1 MTKLQLKNISKSFGD
16 TKILDD
22 INITVSEGEFIVL
35 VGPSGSGKSTI
46 LRIIAG
52 LETPSIGEIEINS
65 KGINNL
71 PPKDRDIAMVFQ
83 NYALYPHM
91 NVYEN
96 LAFPLKMKNTSKDLI
111 DKAVNETSE
120 LLGIKNYLMKK
131 PKELSGGER
140 QRVALGRAIIR
151 KPQLFL
157 MDEPLSNLDAKLRTQ
172 MRAELLKL
180 HKTLS
185 STVIYVTHDQIEALT
200 MGNKI
205 AVLNK
210 GRIQQIGTPNDIYN
224 NPVNTFVAGFI
235 GNPAM
240 NFFDFKLID
249 DSKVAFLGRVLKLKV
264 KDNLVKSFQE
274 KNLLNKNIILGIRPE
289 NISLLS
295 IETRNEQKSGEII
308 FQATIDLL
316 EMLGN
321 EYLIYANAISPD
333 SKNNKAPFSI
343 KVFENHSYERNI
355 QINVSINLDKAHYF
369 HGDSGAR
376 INL

>member
-1 MTKLQLKNISKSFGD
+1 MTKLQIKNLSKNFDD
-16 TKILDD
+16 TKILED
-22 INITVSEGEFIVL
+22 INLNIEEGEFVVL

-52 LETPSIGEIEINS
+52 LETPTSGEIVLNN
-65 KGINNL
+65 KLINNFK
-71 PPKDRDIAMVFQ
+71 PKDRDIAMVFQ

-91 NVYEN
+91 SIFDN
-96 LAFPLKMKNTSKDLI
+96 LAFPLKMRNI
-111 DKAVNETSE
+111 DKKIINKSVNDISSM
-120 LLGIKNYLMKK
+120 LGIKHYLAKK

-205 AVLNK
+205 AILNH
-210 GRIQQIGTPNDIYN
+210 GEIQQIGTPGDIYN

-235 GNPAM
+235 GNPGM
-240 NFFDFKLID
+240 NFFKGLT
-249 DSKVAFLGRVLKLKV
+249 
-264 KDNLVKSFQE
+264 
-274 KNLLNKNIILGIRPE
+274 NKKAILGIRPE
-289 NISLLS
+289 HLRINQEKDITFTAS
-295 IETRNEQKSGEII
+295 
-308 FQATIDLL
+308 IDLI

-321 EYLIYANAISPD
+321 EFLIYAKTDDQSFAVKTSDRLNLKRND
-333 SKNNKAPFSI
+333 QI
-343 KVFENHSYERNI
+343 KVTIDLSKALFFDENTG
-355 QINVSINLDKAHYF
+355 K
-369 HGDSGAR
+369 R
-376 INL
+376 IPL